1 VKREEQKPC
10 GMPKSGL
17 AETNAGS
24 RLAGAEGRGIE
35 GSLWRNSGLV
45 GSGENLQGIGAEA
58 RDLGW
63 LAARVGCD
71 LNRTLWEQLRP
82 KRMGS

>member
-1 VKREEQKPC
+1 MKRGELKPC

-35 GSLWRNSGLV
+35 GCLWRNSGLV
-45 GSGENLQGIGAEA
+45 GSGENLQRIGAEA

-63 LAARVGCD
+63 LAAGEECD
-71 LNRTLWEQLRP
+71 LKRTLWEQLRP
-82 KRMGS
+82 KRIGS